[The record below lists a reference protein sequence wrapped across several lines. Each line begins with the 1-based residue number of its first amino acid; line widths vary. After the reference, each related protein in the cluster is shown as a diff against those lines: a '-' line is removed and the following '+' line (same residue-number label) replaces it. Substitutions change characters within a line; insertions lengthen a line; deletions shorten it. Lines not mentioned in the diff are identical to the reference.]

1 MIKNSIRS
9 IVAAIGIFAIAA
21 GCGDGPE
28 RHEAARAIEHVAD
41 AIDMYDAKGL
51 ADTIAYYDDPASI
64 DGEFY
69 VVIIDA
75 DDVILT
81 HPFRPELTG
90 TSADASVTDDGTP
103 VRDAIRSSVVSGGP
117 AWVSYTF
124 VNPANDEVER
134 KHVWVV
140 PHDSYL
146 FVSGY
151 YEPLP

>member
-1 MIKNSIRS
+1 MNGSAVR
-9 IVAAIGIFAIAA
+9 IVAAIGMLAIAA
-21 GCGDGPE
+21 SCGDDP
-28 RHEAARAIEHVAD
+28 RPHEAALAVGHVAA
-41 AIDMYDAKGL
+41 AIDMYEADGL
-51 ADTIAYYDDPASI
+51 DPTVAHYDDPASI

-75 DDVILT
+75 DSIILN

-90 TSADASVTDDGTP
+90 TIGDAVVTDDGTP
-103 VRDAIRSSVVSGGP
+103 VSVALDNSVASGNP

-124 VNPANDEVER
+124 VNPANNEIER

-140 PHDSYL
+140 PHDDYL

-151 YEPLP
+151 YEPLT